1 MPKKQKTI
9 TEYRHYDLPMSFPV
23 ILLSGD
29 RWHIS
34 DVKSNRLHFHNC
46 LEIGIC
52 LSQTGYMEF
61 EGTPFAF
68 KEGDISCIPRNFPHT
83 TYSSPGETSLWTY
96 IFLNPDEL
104 FRNMFSGNAAPISDL
119 SMVNIP
125 NFRFIY
131 SREDFPKIYFLA
143 TAIAEE
149 LEKKPENY
157 QITVRAL
164 LLALCLEFR
173 RCQESVSASADTPPR
188 LDLGDGRMAIG
199 PALDYIH
206 KNYML
211 NFTVKELAD
220 ICHLSETHF
229 RRIFHSTTGTSPL
242 EFINNTR
249 IYHACIMLKTTEES
263 ILYISEAV
271 GFNSVSTFN
280 RCFAKSMGTSPR
292 DWKKNILFEE
302 GKSDLGA
309 VEKYPGWR

>member
-52 LSQTGYMEF
+52 LSQSGYMEF
-61 EGTPFAF
+61 EGTPLAF
-68 KEGDISCIPRNFPHT
+68 KEGDISCVPRNLPHT
-83 TYSSPGETSLWTY
+83 TYSSPGEASLWNY

-104 FRNMFSGNAAPISDL
+104 FRNMFPGNAAPISDL
-119 SMVNIP
+119 SMVNAP

-131 SREDFPKIYFLA
+131 SRDSFPKIYSLA
-143 TAIAEE
+143 TAVAEE

-164 LLALCLEFR
+164 LLALCIEFR
-173 RCQESVSASADTPPR
+173 RSQEPVSASGETPPR
-188 LDLGDGRMAIG
+188 LDLGDGRIAIA

-206 KNYML
+206 KNYMQ

-263 ILYISEAV
+263 VLYISEAV

-302 GKSDLGA
+302 GKSDRGA
-309 VEKYPGWR
+309 VEKYPGWI